1 MAEQFFLEWSQAYGY
16 YYGTPAGVLERLTA
30 GISLFLIVDLA
41 GVQALRRLNL
51 VDAIYIWITAPPADL
66 AQRLAQRRTE
76 AAVEIAKRL
85 VLAQQEVVLISQQ
98 APQLFDF
105 ILANDRELKS
115 AIADLEQLIVHRLGL
130 CPLPEA
136 NLSN

>member
-1 MAEQFFLEWSQAYGY
+1 M
-16 YYGTPAGVLERLTA
+16 
-30 GISLFLIVDLA
+30 
-41 GVQALRRLNL
+41 
-51 VDAIYIWITAPPADL
+51 DAIYIWITAPPADL